1 VAVTANWPDDPD
13 TRRRGQG
20 APRGLRPQEHWPDR
34 GPHRDTPGV
43 TEYVEIPG
51 RGHSL
56 TIDGGWRE
64 VCDTA
69 LAFLK
74 RFV

>member
-1 VAVTANWPDDPD
+1 
-13 TRRRGQG
+13 
-20 APRGLRPQEHWPDR
+20 
-34 GPHRDTPGV
+34 V
-43 TEYVEIPG
+43 TEIVEMPG

-56 TIDGGWRE
+56 TIDSGWEE
-64 VCDTA
+64 VAGTA